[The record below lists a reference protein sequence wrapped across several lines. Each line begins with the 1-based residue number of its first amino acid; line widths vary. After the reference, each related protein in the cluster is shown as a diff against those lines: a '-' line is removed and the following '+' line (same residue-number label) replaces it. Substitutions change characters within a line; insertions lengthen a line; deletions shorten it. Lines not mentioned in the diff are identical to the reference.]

1 MVLVEYFDMNDLA
14 PIFHRPIQIAG
25 SIFANWRV
33 MSHFR
38 QVQGAVGL

>member
-1 MVLVEYFDMNDLA
+1 MNSSRTRELA
-14 PIFHRPIQIAG
+14 PIFHRPIQIVG

-38 QVQGAVGL
+38 QVHGAVGL